1 MDSIAAQCALRSI
14 SNIVAT
20 CSTEGIVY
28 VRMRTYAM
36 VQLEAYF
43 GVIAISAPD
52 SIKRLDFEEVFHV
65 AYIFLHS
72 YNKDI

>member
-1 MDSIAAQCALRSI
+1 MGAGFSSLYHEIH
-14 SNIVAT
+14 NIDVRY
-20 CSTEGIVY
+20 IKVLVY

-36 VQLEAYF
+36 VQPAAYF